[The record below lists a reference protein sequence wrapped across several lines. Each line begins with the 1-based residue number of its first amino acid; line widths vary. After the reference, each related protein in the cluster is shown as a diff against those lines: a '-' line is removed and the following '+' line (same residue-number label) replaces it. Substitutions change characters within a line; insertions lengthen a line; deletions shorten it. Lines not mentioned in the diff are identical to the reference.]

1 MVCGDLLLVKERKR
15 RECGSFSSLS
25 QRRGG
30 ASRSNPKDM
39 EMALARGVSV
49 LDRAGSPLYASFLR
63 GFRHFSCLFSLIYEL
78 AP

>member
-15 RECGSFSSLS
+15 RKCGSFPSLS

-39 EMALARGVSV
+39 EMASARGVSV
-49 LDRAGSPLYASFLR
+49 LDRAGNRLDAPFLT
-63 GFRHFSCLFSLIYEL
+63 GFRHLSCLFSLIYES